1 VERTLKTFQFHIG
14 AIKREHGDLDV
25 DKYLL
30 FQFHI
35 GAIKREEP
43 SSTMMISLLF
53 QFHIGAIKRQ
63 KFALKNKELSCQRPK
78 IYLSTASYAKN
89 P

>member
-1 VERTLKTFQFHIG
+1 MGIEIPEMM
-14 AIKREHGDLDV
+14 I
-25 DKYLL
+25 L

-35 GAIKREEP
+35 GAIK
-43 SSTMMISLLF
+43 SLGGSVASACHLRF

-63 KFALKNKELSCQRPK
+63 IFALKNKELSCQRPK
-78 IYLSTASYAKN
+78 IYLSTAGYAKK